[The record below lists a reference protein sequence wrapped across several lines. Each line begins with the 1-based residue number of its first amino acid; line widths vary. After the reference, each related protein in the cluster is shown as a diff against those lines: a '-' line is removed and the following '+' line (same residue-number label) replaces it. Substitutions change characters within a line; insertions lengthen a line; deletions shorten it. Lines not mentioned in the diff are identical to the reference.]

1 MPHVPDL
8 TLYLGGT
15 RSGKSAL
22 AEAHARALPGPVF
35 YVATCRPDPADPDMA
50 ARIRR
55 HRERRPAHWHT
66 LECPRDPARL
76 LAARLPPPD
85 AAPAPVVLL
94 DCVTLWLANILC
106 SLGESATLAAFES
119 AVETEVRALVDLMGR
134 TRAHWIVVSGE
145 VGLGGIGTDAASRL
159 FADGLGLANQLLAGA
174 AREAWLVVAGRR
186 LKLEA

>member
-1 MPHVPDL
+1 MPDLPDL

-35 YVATCRPDPADPDMA
+35 YVATCRPDPGDPDMA
-50 ARIRR
+50 ARICR

-76 LAARLPPPD
+76 LATRLPAPD
-85 AAPAPVVLL
+85 PVPVVLI

-106 SLGESATLAAFES
+106 SLGETATLAAFEA
-119 AVETEVRALVDLMGR
+119 AVDAEVRALVGLMGR
-134 TRAHWIVVSGE
+134 IRAHWIVVSGE
-145 VGLGGIGTDAASRL
+145 VGLGGIGADAASRL

-174 AREAWLVVAGRR
+174 AREVWLVVAGRK
-186 LKLEA
+186 LKLEP